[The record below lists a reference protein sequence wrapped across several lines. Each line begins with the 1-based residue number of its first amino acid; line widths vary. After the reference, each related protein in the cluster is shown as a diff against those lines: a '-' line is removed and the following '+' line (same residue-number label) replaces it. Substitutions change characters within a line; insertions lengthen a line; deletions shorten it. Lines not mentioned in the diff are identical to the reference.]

1 MNDPKPLRELAL
13 ETVATAYAGR
23 TRYTQLEYEALLA
36 NLSIGIAFTRDRCFF
51 LCNPKFAEMFGYG
64 PDELIGMPGETM
76 YPNRESYLA
85 LGQIATPILSAGRQL
100 DIEWEVRRR
109 DGSTFLCRLIAK
121 AIDPANTQQGTVW
134 IVEDITDRRRH
145 ADEVA
150 RLLREQEAI
159 LGTASIGIVFVK
171 DRRLV
176 RCNRRYEE
184 MYGYGP
190 GEMDGQPASI
200 IYPGPSEFEEAKSV
214 YEALARGQTSRRI
227 SLRRRK
233 DGSTFW
239 NRADGRAVDPQN
251 PHKGSVWTVEDIT
264 EQRRAE
270 DELQRVLAE
279 QQALLDNVVVGIA
292 FSRERKIVRC
302 NRRFEEMFGFAA
314 GEAIGASWRQVY
326 FTDDEFE
333 MRAQTYP
340 ELDQGRTHTR
350 EQWLRRQDGSGFWCR
365 VSGRAVAAGEPARGY
380 VWLVEDVSERRR
392 ADESLE
398 RLVREQDAVLQNAV
412 TGIIFVKDRRIVRC
426 NRRFEEIFGY
436 GVGELLNQPTR
447 FMFATSEEYEAGGET
462 LYEPVWRGETVY
474 LERRHVRKDGTR
486 IWCSLSGRAVQA
498 GDPAQGSVWL
508 FDDITQE
515 HESEERVQRA
525 LAEQELILD
534 NASVGIAFVR
544 NRAVQRC
551 NRFLEDMVGAGP
563 GDLIGQ
569 STAALFASRE
579 EWEEAGRV
587 AYGTTAPGGTHDAEC
602 RFKRRDGST
611 FLCRTRGRR
620 TDTGEAEQE
629 WIWSFEDVTA
639 EREAEMRVQRALAE
653 QDLILDNATVGIAF
667 VRSRTIQ
674 RCNRFLE
681 DMVGAKRA
689 ELVGQRSAVLFAD
702 PGEWQEAA
710 RRAFE
715 ETPPGGIHTAE
726 ARLRRADGSTFIC
739 YMRGRRID
747 AGDAEQEWIWSY
759 EDVTAEREAEI
770 RVQRALTE
778 QELILDNASVGIVFV
793 RNRAIQRCNRFLEDM
808 VGAAPG
814 DLIGQS
820 TAALFASREEWEE
833 AGRRAYGTTAP
844 GGTHDSECRFKR
856 RDGSTFLC
864 RTRGRRIDLG
874 EAEQE
879 WIWSIEDVTAER
891 EADRRVQQALGE
903 LERKVAERTAELEE
917 AKARAQ
923 HLADHDALTGLPNR
937 RLLEDRL
944 TQALAL
950 SSRNRKNSAVMFVDI
965 DRFKTINDSLGHAV
979 GDALLKEVAERLVK
993 QLREGDTICRIGGDE
1008 FVIVLPEV
1016 KRSSDVAHVAQKVIE
1031 QLSLPVT
1038 VEERELVVTCSIGI
1052 AVYPD
1057 DGRSAESLIRNADAA
1072 MYHAKELG
1080 RANYQ
1085 FFTEQMNLAA
1095 SRRLQLENDLRRAVG
1110 KGELR
1115 VHYQPII
1122 DTASGRIAAHEALVR
1137 WQHPRRGLVVPAE
1150 FIQLA
1155 EETGIILKIGEWVL
1169 AEACRWSTF
1178 IGARSHDGGELQI
1191 AVNLSARQFND
1202 PHLPRVVAR
1211 ALKETGLPPRLLELE
1226 ITESTAMQQTDATLR
1241 TLKKLKQLG
1250 VSIAIDDF
1258 GTGYSSLSYLR
1269 RFPVDKVKI
1278 DRSFVAEVPGDRD
1291 QGAIVSAI
1299 IALAHALQIR
1309 VVAEGVE
1316 TEAQREF
1323 LKSCGCDFIQGFLV
1337 GRPADA
1343 DSAAKEYV

>member
-1 MNDPKPLRELAL
+1 MNDPKPLRTFEVDADIS
-13 ETVATAYAGR
+13 YASR

-36 NLSIGIAFTRDRCFF
+36 NLSIGIAFTRERRFF

-64 PDELIGMPGETM
+64 PDELIGMSGETV
-76 YPNRESYLA
+76 YPSRESYLA
-85 LGQIATPILSAGRQL
+85 LGQIATPILAAGRQL
-100 DIEWEVRRR
+100 DLEWEVRRK

-145 ADEVA
+145 ADEIA

-159 LGTASIGIVFVK
+159 LGTASIGICFVK
-171 DRRLV
+171 DRRFV

-184 MYGYGP
+184 MYGYGA
-190 GEMDGQPASI
+190 GEMDGQPTSI

-214 YEALARGQTSRRI
+214 YDALARGQTPRRI
-227 SLRRRK
+227 GLRRRK

-251 PHKGSVWTVEDIT
+251 PHKGSVWTVEDVT

-292 FSRERKIVRC
+292 FSRERKVVRC
-302 NRRFEEMFGFAA
+302 NRRFEEMFGFPA
-314 GEAIGASWRQVY
+314 GEAIGVSWRHMY
-326 FTDDEFE
+326 FTEDEFE
-333 MRAQTYP
+333 MRAQVYT

-365 VSGRAVAAGEPARGY
+365 VSGRAVAAGDPARGH
-380 VWLVEDVSERRR
+380 VWLMEDVSERRR

-436 GVGELLNQPTR
+436 GVGELLSQPTR
-447 FMFATSEEYEAGGET
+447 FMFATSEEYEAGGDS

-474 LERRHVRKDGTR
+474 IERRHVRKDGAR
-486 IWCSLSGRAVQA
+486 IWCSISGRAVQP

-544 NRAVQRC
+544 NRAIQRC

-563 GDLIGQ
+563 GELIGQ

-579 EWEEAGRV
+579 EWEEAGRL

-620 TDTGEAEQE
+620 IDLGEREQE

-639 EREAEMRVQRALAE
+639 EREA
-653 QDLILDNATVGIAF
+653 
-667 VRSRTIQ
+667 
-674 RCNRFLE
+674 
-681 DMVGAKRA
+681 
-689 ELVGQRSAVLFAD
+689 
-702 PGEWQEAA
+702 
-710 RRAFE
+710 
-715 ETPPGGIHTAE
+715 
-726 ARLRRADGSTFIC
+726 
-739 YMRGRRID
+739 
-747 AGDAEQEWIWSY
+747 
-759 EDVTAEREAEI
+759 
-770 RVQRALTE
+770 
-778 QELILDNASVGIVFV
+778 
-793 RNRAIQRCNRFLEDM
+793 
-808 VGAAPG
+808 
-814 DLIGQS
+814 
-820 TAALFASREEWEE
+820 
-833 AGRRAYGTTAP
+833 
-844 GGTHDSECRFKR
+844 
-856 RDGSTFLC
+856 
-864 RTRGRRIDLG
+864 
-874 EAEQE
+874 
-879 WIWSIEDVTAER
+879 
-891 EADRRVQQALGE
+891 DRRVQQVLGE

-923 HLADHDALTGLPNR
+923 HLADHDALTSLPNR

-950 SSRNRKNSAVMFVDI
+950 SSRNRKSSAVMFVDI
-965 DRFKTINDSLGHAV
+965 DRFKTNNDSLGHAV
-979 GDALLKEVAERLVK
+979 GDALLKEVAGRLVN

-1031 QLSLPVT
+1031 QLSQPVT

-1057 DGRSAESLIRNADAA
+1057 DGRDAETLIRSADAA
-1072 MYHAKELG
+1072 MYHAKERG

-1085 FFTEQMNLAA
+1085 FFTEQMNQAA

-1122 DTASGRIAAHEALVR
+1122 DAASGRIAAHEALAR
-1137 WQHPRRGLVVPAE
+1137 WQHPKRGLVLPAE

-1178 IGARSHDGGELQI
+1178 IGAERDLQI

-1202 PHLPRVVAR
+1202 PQLPRMVAR

-1278 DRSFVAEVPGDRD
+1278 DRSFVAEVPGNRD

-1316 TEAQREF
+1316 TDAQRAF
-1323 LKSCGCDFIQGFLV
+1323 LKSCGCDFIQGYLV
-1337 GRPADA
+1337 GRPADS
-1343 DSAAKEYV
+1343 DTAAKDYV